1 MSRRSTTG
9 TVGLAARHLR
19 ARSSTSIALAVL
31 VGLAVAVAALLPRA
45 LSVLSD
51 AELQQQL
58 SRLPTSTT
66 DLYGTGTFG
75 VLDTVRPTSAEQ
87 VFGSTD
93 TVLARVPDT
102 FEQPLSRS
110 LGAGTWMAL
119 LPPDLVTLAEPRV
132 RVQPVLGLAVDL
144 HWQDRVTIVDG
155 TAPQAWSRESGEPMQ
170 IAISQDY
177 AEQAGFAVGDV
188 VTYFDAPLVVSAV
201 YVPIDASDPYWVH
214 ARELQAATV
223 IDRPSALTTVRG
235 AAFVDPLSAAG
246 LGVQLQRSEL
256 RAWYPL
262 VPDGL
267 TFADVPALSDQLRRA
282 ATLGLYLPSGEA
294 LVFETGL
301 PNALDRVVATV
312 STVSAVLALAGS
324 APLGA
329 LLAVL
334 SLGVRAVLERRRTTL
349 LLALSRG
356 ASPVQAR
363 GTLLVEGVLIALP
376 AAALGLL
383 AAVLLIPADPGPATL
398 VAPVLI
404 ALAVPVLLVTSPLR
418 AGGARPDLGARG
430 GRVRWVVEL
439 AVMGVAA
446 LALFLLLRR
455 GLVTTAGGG
464 VDPLLAATPLL
475 LSLVVCVVV
484 LRLYPLPLLLL
495 QRAARAGSSPVG
507 LVGATGSVRA
517 NAAAFG
523 SVLAMVVGVSSA
535 VFSLV
540 LASTVTAGLATA
552 AASETGADIRV
563 EAPGID
569 PAALAGV
576 EGVRAAAALDTVPGV
591 EIVFGLDRPHV
602 TVVFADTAA
611 LHDVR
616 PDLPELAAGSILV
629 SADIADR
636 GLGDTALDGHA
647 VTAVGTVPVRALPGL
662 ARQWVLADIADKEAV
677 LGEDATWDSALIA
690 TTPVAD
696 IAATA
701 DRVGDLVTEAQRDAD
716 RTRVLVVD
724 TADLVEDAAA
734 RPAIA
739 GLTGALLAAAGL
751 SLALCVLA
759 VALGALGAAAGRART
774 LGVLALIGMT
784 RRQLR
789 GVLAWELAPVTI
801 TALVAGTA
809 FGIGLAAAVGALVDL
824 RSVVGGSAP
833 IDATVPWLLVAA
845 TAAVFAAVVVGTG
858 ALTSAIARRLS
869 ASAAVRMGAE

>member
-9 TVGLAARHLR
+9 TAGLVARHLR

-31 VGLAVAVAALLPRA
+31 VGIAVAVAALLPRA
-45 LSVLSD
+45 LVVLAD
-51 AELQQQL
+51 AELHQQL

-93 TVLARVPDT
+93 TVLAGVPDT
-102 FEQPLSRS
+102 FEQPLARS
-110 LGAGTWMAL
+110 LGSATWIAL
-119 LPPDLVTLAEPRV
+119 LPPDLVSLAEPRV
-132 RVQPVLGLAVDL
+132 RVQPVLGIAVDL

-155 TAPQAWSRESGEPMQ
+155 TAPAAWSRASGEPMQ

-177 AEQAGFAVGDV
+177 AQQAGFAVGDL
-188 VTYFDAPLVVSAV
+188 VTYFDATLEVSAI
-201 YVPIDASDPYWVH
+201 YVPVDAGDPYWVH

-246 LGVQLQRSEL
+246 LPVPLQRSEL
-256 RAWYPL
+256 RVWYPL

-267 TFADVPALSDQLRRA
+267 TFGDIAPLSDQLRRA

-294 LVFETGL
+294 LVLETGL

-312 STVSAVLALAGS
+312 STVSSVLALAGS

-334 SLGVRAVLERRRTTL
+334 SLGARAVLDRRRTTL

-356 ASPVQAR
+356 ASPVQVR
-363 GTLLVEGVLIALP
+363 GTLLLEGLVIAVP
-376 AAALGLL
+376 AALLGLL
-383 AAVLLIPADPGPATL
+383 AAVLLVPADPGPASL

-404 ALAVPVLLVTSPLR
+404 ALAVPVLLAASPLR
-418 AGGARPDLGARG
+418 AADARPDLGARG

-439 AVMGVAA
+439 AVVGVAA

-455 GLVTTAGGG
+455 GLVTTADGG

-517 NAAAFG
+517 DTAAFG
-523 SVLAMVVGVSSA
+523 SVLALVVGVSSA

-563 EAPGID
+563 EAPTID
-569 PAALAGV
+569 AAALAGV
-576 EGVRAAAALDTVPGV
+576 DGVRAAAALDAVPGV

-629 SADIADR
+629 SSDLADR
-636 GLGDTALDGHA
+636 GLGDTALDDHA
-647 VTAVGTVPVRALPGL
+647 VTAVGTVPARALPGL
-662 ARQWVLADIADKEAV
+662 SRQWVLADIADKRAI
-677 LGEDATWDSALIA
+677 LGEDATWDSALVA
-690 TTPVAD
+690 TTPGAD

-701 DRVGDLVTEAQRDAD
+701 VRIGTLVTDAQRDAD

-724 TADLVEDAAA
+724 TAGLVADAAA

-739 GLTGALLAAAGL
+739 GLTSALLAAAGL
-751 SLALCVLA
+751 SLALCVIA

-774 LGVLALIGMT
+774 LGVLGLLGMT

-789 GVLAWELAPVTI
+789 GVLAWELAPVTV
-801 TALVAGTA
+801 TALLSGTA
-809 FGIGLAAAVGALVDL
+809 FGIGLAVAVAALVDL
-824 RSVVGGSAP
+824 RSVVGGTAA

-845 TAAVFAAVVVGTG
+845 TAAVFAAVVAGTA
-858 ALTSAIARRLS
+858 ALTSAVARRLS
-869 ASAAVRMGAE
+869 GSAAVRMGAE